1 MNRYLFA
8 NTLVILICWICILW
22 PVWSLLSWHWTAKA
36 VVSMV
41 GFLVAAFFV
50 ERIACK
56 WVNGLIDA
64 VWAPPEV

>member
-8 NTLVILICWICILW
+8 NTLAILICWVSIVW
-22 PVWSLLSWHWTAKA
+22 PIWSLLSWHWSVKTGI
-36 VVSMV
+36 SLV

-56 WVNGLIDA
+56 WVNGLIDTICK
-64 VWAPPEV
+64 PTD